1 MNTSLNQQPYPIRF
15 YRGYRQT
22 LFKITNS
29 LFIFSMALSLGSCGG
44 SDKSYSVG
52 GTVTGLQ
59 GSVTLRNNTKNLTLN
74 SSGDFSFNDKLDNG
88 SNYNV
93 TVETQPANQ
102 ICIVTNGSGTI
113 SKANVINVSVSCIEG
128 VTLSGSF
135 QAAPLIQ
142 VDSDVNDSGAAANE
156 SNDLSSEAQVIP
168 NFSIVHGFAT
178 KEGTKR
184 LAETDRFANSEDEF
198 DVYRVNLQKDQ
209 TIRLQVVDFAGTD
222 VFEGDLDL
230 VLLDASVSPDPD
242 KDVVSDSTTEFE
254 NITVTADG
262 DYYIVVAAF
271 EGSSK
276 YTLSLNSVSPAN
288 VSYQGVADFR
298 VGEAIIKLK
307 ENATVSNSVS
317 NNTGSSVGA
326 NRFSANNQQM
336 LLSHTK
342 TTRAALAKFDVSGNS
357 NISSL
362 SKVQIRPAF
371 MDELKQRNFVSYQKI
386 KTLRQI
392 KELNQRADVEYAEP
406 NYIYKALQVPDDE
419 FYNLQWHYPAI
430 NLPQAWDIATG
441 DITADA
447 IAAGD
452 RAGTD
457 VIVAVIDTGVFL
469 DHPELAGQSGQ
480 LGQLVP
486 GYDFISDPAN
496 AADGD
501 GIDNNPD
508 DPGDGAQLSSSSWHG
523 THVAGTIAAASNN
536 GKGVAGVAW
545 GAKVMPLRAL
555 GTKGGSSFDVM
566 QAVLYAAGLPNSS
579 GTVPVQKADIINLS
593 LGGGGSS
600 VAAQKAFTDA
610 RDAGVIIVAAAGN
623 ENTSQLSYPASYD
636 GVISVSATDF
646 ANNRAPYSNFG
657 TEIDV
662 AAPGGSQGVDLNN
675 DGFGDGVLS
684 TLVDDS
690 SGSREPTLKFYQGT
704 SMAAPHVAGVFAL
717 MRAVYPALSPDEVES
732 LLTAG
737 VITTDLDN
745 NGRDDLYGNGLIDA
759 LKAVQEAQKLANGGT
774 LPAQPALIVSTP
786 NQLVLKSFVV
796 NEVLVEPV
804 VGSLVLSNKGDDP
817 ASITSFF
824 DDVSWLSVVA
834 VNVGANGLGEY
845 QVTVDRNGLS
855 DSLYIGIITFNL
867 STSESLQV
875 QVSMTVGSVA
885 ATVGNAGT
893 IYMLL
898 IDENDEVTKQTSVVE
913 NGSNVGIYNYS
924 FKNIAPG
931 SYRVIGGSDIDND
944 VFICQLG
951 EACGGYPII
960 NALSDIEVGDDD
972 ITGLDFVVD
981 ILANFGASGLSSGSS
996 TERKIGGTGFK
1007 RVINL
1012 DSDST
1017 TKNKQL
1023 LLP

>member
-1 MNTSLNQQPYPIRF
+1 MNTSLNQKPYPIRF

-22 LFKITNS
+22 LFKITNL
-29 LFIFSMALSLGSCGG
+29 LFIFSMALSLVSCGG
-44 SDKSYSVG
+44 SSKSYSVG

-59 GSVTLRNNTKNLTLN
+59 GSVTLRNNTENLTLN

-88 SNYNV
+88 SSYNV
-93 TVETQPANQ
+93 TVEEQPANQ
-102 ICIVTNGSGTI
+102 VCIVTNGSGTI
-113 SKANVINVSVSCIEG
+113 SKANVTNVSVSCIEG

-142 VDSDVNDSGAAANE
+142 VDSDVNDSGAAVNI

-230 VLLDASVSPDPD
+230 VLLDASIPPDTS
-242 KDVVSDSTTEFE
+242 KDVVSNSTNEFE

-276 YTLSLNSVSPAN
+276 YTLSLNNVSPTN
-288 VSYQGVADFR
+288 TSHQSVGDFMP
-298 VGEAIIKLK
+298 GEAVIQFK
-307 ENATVSNSVS
+307 SNVTF
-317 NNTGSSVGA
+317 NNVTA
-326 NRFSANNQQM
+326 NRFMASNNQQM
-336 LLSHTK
+336 ILSHTK
-342 TTRAALAKFDVSGNS
+342 TTRATLAKFDVSGNN

-362 SKVQIRPAF
+362 SKVKTRPNF

-406 NYIYKALQVPDDE
+406 NYIYKVLQVPNDE

-441 DITADA
+441 DIAADA

-457 VIVAVIDTGVFL
+457 VIVAVVDTGVFL
-469 DHPELAGQSGQ
+469 AHPEFA
-480 LGQLVP
+480 GQLVP

-501 GIDNNPD
+501 GVDNNPD
-508 DPGDGAQLSSSSWHG
+508 DPGDGAQLNNSSWHG
-523 THVAGTIAAASNN
+523 THVAGTIAAATNN
-536 GKGVAGVAW
+536 ANGVAGVAW
-545 GAKVMPLRAL
+545 GAKIMPLRAL
-555 GTKGGSSFDVM
+555 GTEGGSSFDVM
-566 QAVLYAAGLPNSS
+566 QAVLYAAGLGNSS
-579 GTVPVQKADIINLS
+579 NTLPTQKADIINLS
-593 LGGGGSS
+593 LGGPGMSQ
-600 VAAQKAFTDA
+600 AAQAAFTAA
-610 RDAGVIIVAAAGN
+610 RNAGVIIVAAAGN

-657 TEIDV
+657 TEIDI

-690 SGSREPTLKFYQGT
+690 SGSRVPTLKFYQGT
-704 SMAAPHVAGVFAL
+704 SMATPHVAGVFAL
-717 MRAVYPALSPDEVES
+717 MRAVYPALSPNDVDT
-732 LLTAG
+732 LLQAG
-737 VITTDLDN
+737 TITTDLAPV
-745 NGRDDLYGNGLIDA
+745 GRDDTFGYGLIDA

-774 LPAQPALIVSTP
+774 LPAQPALIVSSP
-786 NQLVLKSFVV
+786 NKLTLGGTSSGTLVLT
-796 NEVLVEPV
+796 NE
-804 VGSLVLSNKGDDP
+804 GDDP
-817 ASITSFF
+817 ASITSI
-824 DDVSWLSVVA
+824 DVDASWLTVTEGSVDGNKLGDYQIA
-834 VNVGANGLGEY
+834 IDRSGL
-845 QVTVDRNGLS
+845 N
-855 DSLYIGIITFNL
+855 DSLYIGTITFNL
-867 STSESLQV
+867 STSQSLQV
-875 QVSMTVGSVA
+875 QVSMTVGNVD
-885 ATVGNAGT
+885 TEGKAGT

-898 IDENDEVTKQTSVVE
+898 VDADDEVAKQTSVVE
-913 NGSNVGIYNYS
+913 SGNGVYNYS

-972 ITGLDFVVD
+972 VMGLDFVVD

-1012 DSDST
+1012 DSGST
-1017 TKNKQL
+1017 TKNKQFFSPL
-1023 LLP
+1023 GRGVPG

>member
-1 MNTSLNQQPYPIRF
+1 MNTSLNQKQYPIRF
-15 YRGYRQT
+15 YRGYLQT
-22 LFKITNS
+22 FFKITN
-29 LFIFSMALSLGSCGG
+29 LFFILTLVSCGG

-59 GSVTLRNNTKNLTLN
+59 GSMTLRNNTENLTLN
-74 SSGDFSFNDKLDNG
+74 SSSDFSFNDKLDNG

-102 ICIVTNGSGTI
+102 VCIVTNGSGTI
-113 SKANVINVSVSCIEG
+113 SKANVTNVSVSCIEG

-168 NFSIVHGFAT
+168 NFSIIHGFAT

-209 TIRLQVVDFAGTD
+209 TIRLQVVDFAGAD

-242 KDVVSDSTTEFE
+242 KDVVSDSTNEFE

-262 DYYIVVAAF
+262 GYYIVVVAF

-276 YTLSLNSVSPAN
+276 YTLSLNNISPINTSHQSV
-288 VSYQGVADFR
+288 GDFIP
-298 VGEAIIKLK
+298 GEAVIQFK
-307 ENATVSNSVS
+307 EDAAISNS
-317 NNTGSSVGA
+317 TGSNYFSV
-326 NRFSANNQQM
+326 NNQQM

-357 NISSL
+357 NISSR
-362 SKVQIRPAF
+362 SKVQIRSTF
-371 MDELKQRNFVSYQKI
+371 MDELKQKNFASYQKI

-406 NYIYKALQVPDDE
+406 NYIYKPLLVPDDE

-430 NLPQAWDIATG
+430 NLPQAWDITTG
-441 DITADA
+441 DRV
-447 IAAGD
+447 G
-452 RAGTD
+452 GGD
-457 VIVAVIDTGVFL
+457 VIVAVVDTGVFL
-469 DHPELAGQSGQ
+469 AHPELAGQ
-480 LGQLVP
+480 LVS

-508 DPGDGAQLSSSSWHG
+508 DPGDGAQLNNSSWHG
-523 THVAGTIAAASNN
+523 THVAGTIAAATNN
-536 GKGVAGVAW
+536 ANGVAGVAW
-545 GAKVMPLRAL
+545 GAKIMPLRAL
-555 GTKGGSSFDVM
+555 GTEGGSSFDVM
-566 QAVLYAAGLPNSS
+566 QAVLYAAGLDNSS
-579 GTVPVQKADIINLS
+579 NTLPTQKADIINLS

-600 VAAQKAFTDA
+600 VAAQAAFTAA
-610 RDAGVIIVAAAGN
+610 RNAGVIIVAAAGN

-657 TEIDV
+657 TKIDV

-690 SGSREPTLKFYQGT
+690 SGSRVPTLKFYQGT
-704 SMAAPHVAGVFAL
+704 SMAVPHVAGVFAL
-717 MRAVYPALSPDEVES
+717 MRAVYPALSPDEVDS
-732 LLTAG
+732 ALNAG

-759 LKAVQEAQKLANGGT
+759 LKAVQEAQRLANGGT
-774 LPAQPALIVSTP
+774 PLPQPAFITAEP
-786 NQLVLKSFVV
+786 KQLAFFDTDTSKI
-796 NEVLVEPV
+796 
-804 VGSLVLSNKGDDP
+804 LVLSNESTTTASVSVTDD
-817 ASITSFF
+817 AT
-824 DDVSWLSVVA
+824 WLTVA
-834 VNVGANGLGEY
+834 PSSADANGIGGY
-845 QVTVDRNGLS
+845 TVTIDTTGLS
-855 DSLYIGIITFNL
+855 NAQYIGTITFNWDV
-867 STSESLQV
+867 SRSLKV
-875 QVSMTVGSVA
+875 QVLMTVGPLDRE
-885 ATVGNAGT
+885 GKAGT

-898 IDENDEVTKQTSVVE
+898 VDADDEVAKQTSVVE
-913 NGSNVGIYNYS
+913 NGNGVYNYS

-996 TERKIGGTGFK
+996 TERKIGGAGFK
-1007 RVINL
+1007 RVINF

>member
-1 MNTSLNQQPYPIRF
+1 MNTSLNQKPYPIRF

-22 LFKITNS
+22 LFKITNL
-29 LFIFSMALSLGSCGG
+29 LFIFSMTLSLVSCGG
-44 SDKSYSVG
+44 SNKSYSVG
-52 GTVTGLQ
+52 GAVTGLQ
-59 GSVTLRNNTKNLTLN
+59 GSVTLRNNAESLTLN
-74 SSGDFSFNDKLDNG
+74 SSGDFSFNDQLDNG

-102 ICIVTNGSGTI
+102 VCIVTNGSGTI
-113 SKANVINVSVSCIEG
+113 SKANVTNVSVSCIEG

-142 VDSDVNDSGAAANE
+142 VDSDVNDSGAEVNI

-209 TIRLQVVDFAGTD
+209 TIRLQVVDFAGAD

-242 KDVVSDSTTEFE
+242 KDVVSDSTNEFE

-262 DYYIVVAAF
+262 GYYIVVVAF

-276 YTLSLNSVSPAN
+276 YTLSLNNVSPAN
-288 VSYQGVADFR
+288 VSYQGAADFIP
-298 VGEAIIKLK
+298 GEAIIQFK
-307 ENATVSNSVS
+307 ENAVINSMS
-317 NNTGSSVGA
+317 NNIGA
-326 NRFSANNQQM
+326 NRFSANQQM

-342 TTRAALAKFDVSGNS
+342 TTRAALAKFDVSGNN

-362 SKVQIRPAF
+362 SKVKNKHTF

-392 KELNQRADVEYAEP
+392 KKLNQRADVEYAEP
-406 NYIYKALQVPDDE
+406 NYIYKPLLVPDDE

-430 NLPQAWDIATG
+430 NLPQAWDIT
-441 DITADA
+441 T
-447 IAAGD
+447 GD
-452 RAGTD
+452 RAGGGD
-457 VIVAVIDTGVFL
+457 VIVAVVDTGVFL
-469 DHPELAGQSGQ
+469 AHPELA
-480 LGQLVP
+480 GQLVP
-486 GYDFISDPAN
+486 GYDFISDPVN

-501 GIDNNPD
+501 GVDNNPD

-523 THVAGTIAAASNN
+523 THVAGTIAAATNN
-536 GKGVAGVAW
+536 ANGVAGVAW
-545 GAKVMPLRAL
+545 GAKIMPLRAL
-555 GTKGGSSFDVM
+555 GTEGGSSFDVM
-566 QAVLYAAGLPNSS
+566 QAVLYAAGLDNSS
-579 GTVPVQKADIINLS
+579 NTLPTQKADIINLS

-600 VAAQKAFTDA
+600 VAAQAAFTAA
-610 RDAGVIIVAAAGN
+610 RNAGVIIVAAAGN

-657 TEIDV
+657 SKIDV

-717 MRAVYPALSPDEVES
+717 MRAVYPALSPDEVDS
-732 LLTAG
+732 ALNAG

-759 LKAVQEAQKLANGGT
+759 LKAVQEAQRLANGGT
-774 LPAQPALIVSTP
+774 PLPQPAFITAEP
-786 NQLVLKSFVV
+786 KQLAFFDTDTSKI
-796 NEVLVEPV
+796 
-804 VGSLVLSNKGDDP
+804 LVLSNESTTTASVSVTDDAAWLTVTPSSVDGDG
-817 ASITSFF
+817 IGGYT
-824 DDVSWLSVVA
+824 
-834 VNVGANGLGEY
+834 
-845 QVTVDRNGLS
+845 VTIDTTGLS
-855 DSLYIGIITFNL
+855 NAQYIGAITFNWDV
-867 STSESLQV
+867 SRSLKV
-875 QVSMTVGSVA
+875 QVLMTVGPLDRE
-885 ATVGNAGT
+885 GKAGT

-898 IDENDEVTKQTSVVE
+898 VDADDEVAKQTSVVE
-913 NGSNVGIYNYS
+913 SGNGVYNYS

-996 TERKIGGTGFK
+996 TERKIGGAGFK
-1007 RVINL
+1007 RVINF

>member
-1 MNTSLNQQPYPIRF
+1 MNTSLNQKPYPIRF

-22 LFKITNS
+22 LFKITNL
-29 LFIFSMALSLGSCGG
+29 LFIFSMTLSLVSCGG
-44 SDKSYSVG
+44 SNKSYSVG
-52 GTVTGLQ
+52 GAVTGLQ
-59 GSVTLRNNTKNLTLN
+59 GSVTLRNNAESLTLN
-74 SSGDFSFNDKLDNG
+74 SSGDFSFNDQLDNG

-102 ICIVTNGSGTI
+102 VCIVTNGSGTI
-113 SKANVINVSVSCIEG
+113 SKANVTNVSVSCIEG

-142 VDSDVNDSGAAANE
+142 VDSDVNDSGAEVNI

-209 TIRLQVVDFAGTD
+209 TIRLQVVDFAGAD

-242 KDVVSDSTTEFE
+242 KDVVSDSTNEFE

-262 DYYIVVAAF
+262 GYYIVVVAF

-276 YTLSLNSVSPAN
+276 YTLSLNNVSPAN
-288 VSYQGVADFR
+288 VSYQGAADFIP
-298 VGEAIIKLK
+298 GEAIIQFK
-307 ENATVSNSVS
+307 ENATINSMG
-317 NNTGSSVGA
+317 NNIGV
-326 NRFSANNQQM
+326 NRFSVNNQQM

-342 TTRAALAKFDVSGNS
+342 TTRAALAKFDVSGNN

-362 SKVQIRPAF
+362 SKVKNKHTF

-392 KELNQRADVEYAEP
+392 KKLNQRADVEYAEP
-406 NYIYKALQVPDDE
+406 NYIYKPLLVPDDE

-430 NLPQAWDIATG
+430 NLPQAWDIT
-441 DITADA
+441 T
-447 IAAGD
+447 GD
-452 RAGTD
+452 RAGGGD
-457 VIVAVIDTGVFL
+457 VIVAVVDTGVFL
-469 DHPELAGQSGQ
+469 AHPELA
-480 LGQLVP
+480 GQLVP
-486 GYDFISDPAN
+486 GYDFISDPVN

-501 GIDNNPD
+501 GVDNNPD

-523 THVAGTIAAASNN
+523 THVAGTIAAATNN
-536 GKGVAGVAW
+536 ANGVAGVAW
-545 GAKVMPLRAL
+545 GAKIMPLRAL
-555 GTKGGSSFDVM
+555 GTEGGSSFDVM
-566 QAVLYAAGLPNSS
+566 QAVLYAAGLDNSS
-579 GTVPVQKADIINLS
+579 NTLPTQKADIINLS

-600 VAAQKAFTDA
+600 VAAQAAFTAA
-610 RDAGVIIVAAAGN
+610 RNAGVIIVAAAGN

-657 TEIDV
+657 SKIDV

-717 MRAVYPALSPDEVES
+717 MRAVYPALSPDEVDS
-732 LLTAG
+732 ALNAG

-759 LKAVQEAQKLANGGT
+759 LKAVQEAQRLANGGT
-774 LPAQPALIVSTP
+774 PLPQPAFITAEP
-786 NQLVLKSFVV
+786 KQLAFFDTDTSKI
-796 NEVLVEPV
+796 
-804 VGSLVLSNKGDDP
+804 LVLSNESTTTASVSVTDDAAWLTVTPSSVDGDG
-817 ASITSFF
+817 IGGYT
-824 DDVSWLSVVA
+824 
-834 VNVGANGLGEY
+834 
-845 QVTVDRNGLS
+845 VTIDTTGLS
-855 DSLYIGIITFNL
+855 NAQYIGAITFNWDV
-867 STSESLQV
+867 SRSLKV
-875 QVSMTVGSVA
+875 QVLMTVGPLDRE
-885 ATVGNAGT
+885 GKAGT

-898 IDENDEVTKQTSVVE
+898 VDADDEVAKQTSVVE
-913 NGSNVGIYNYS
+913 SGNGVYNYS

-996 TERKIGGTGFK
+996 TERKIGGAGFK
-1007 RVINL
+1007 RVINF